1 MLRNRGGTWIG
12 WPGSAGSARE
22 FGPALAAAGS
32 AAGYDLVSVPLDD
45 GEVREFYHGFSNEVI
60 WPLFHDLPSLCNFD
74 PAYWRTYCKVNRKYA
89 AAVAA
94 RADKGDF
101 VWVHDYHLMNVGA
114 DMRALATQARLGFFL
129 HIPFP
134 SPDVFLKLPWRRQV
148 VQALLQYDL
157 VGFQAARD
165 RRNFLACIEALGE
178 EARIEGRGTVV
189 TATTARGDT
198 RIGSFPISIDYNSF
212 MRAAA
217 TPEVD
222 AKARELHTL
231 LPKRKLVLGI
241 DRLDY
246 TKGITL
252 RLQAFQDLLV
262 RHPDMRGKVSLI
274 QVVVPSREDIPE
286 YHRMKTEIEQLVGRI
301 NGEFARP
308 GGWVPVWYEYR
319 SLTRLELLAY
329 YRAADIALITPLKDG
344 MNLVA
349 KEYCACSIEE
359 DCVLILSEFAG
370 AAEQLRN
377 GALLVNPHDIEAR
390 GRGDPHRA
398 LDAAG
403 RAPRAHAHHAPL
415 DPPPGRVLLG
425 RFLPACGDR
434 PRPERLPRAAIPR
447 AAAALEPAAVLTM
460 DAQPSSRGTLVV
472 TGGGRGI
479 GAATAALAAQRGY
492 AVCVNYLRDAQ
503 AASKVVAGIEAA
515 GGKAVAVQGDVAS
528 ESDVV
533 RLFDRAA
540 QLGPITALVNNAGI
554 LELQGRL
561 EGMSAERLARVF
573 ATNITGVVP
582 VRARS
587 GAAHVHAPWRTRRR
601 HRQCVLDGGAPRRA
615 WRVHRLRSVQGR
627 HRHAHHRARARGGRG
642 RHPRERRAAGCNTY
656 RHPRERG

>member
-1 MLRNRGGTWIG
+1 MHEQPAGDAAALARAAPPTRPSALKRAAKPRARSRLIVVSNRLPFAFRRGPGGNWVAEPGSGGLVTALLPVLRNRGGTWIG
-12 WPGSAGSARE
+12 WPGSAGAARE

-32 AAGYDLVSVPLDD
+32 AAGYDLVCVPLDE

-74 PAYWRTYCKVNRKYA
+74 PGYWRIYCKVNRKYA

-94 RADKGDF
+94 RAGKGDF
-101 VWVHDYHLMNVGA
+101 VWVHDYHLMGVGA

-189 TATTARGDT
+189 TATTARGAT

-217 TPEVD
+217 TSEVD

-252 RLQAFQDLLV
+252 RLRAFQDLLV

-370 AAEQLRN
+370 AAEQLRG
-377 GALLVNPHDIEAR
+377 GALLVNPHDIEAVAEAIR
-390 GRGDPHRA
+390 T
-398 LDAAG
+398 
-403 RAPRAHAHHAPL
+403 AHSMPQ
-415 DPPPGRVLLG
+415 D
-425 RFLPACGDR
+425 
-434 PRPERLPRAAIPR
+434 
-447 AAAALEPAAVLTM
+447 
-460 DAQPSSRGTLVV
+460 
-472 TGGGRGI
+472 
-479 GAATAALAAQRGY
+479 
-492 AVCVNYLRDAQ
+492 
-503 AASKVVAGIEAA
+503 
-515 GGKAVAVQGDVAS
+515 
-528 ESDVV
+528 
-533 RLFDRAA
+533 
-540 QLGPITALVNNAGI
+540 
-554 LELQGRL
+554 
-561 EGMSAERLARVF
+561 ERLARMRAMRRSIRRQDVF
-573 ATNITGVVP
+573 CWVD
-582 VRARS
+582 S
-587 GAAHVHAPWRTRRR
+587 F
-601 HRQCVLDGGAPRRA
+601 L
-615 WRVHRLRSVQGR
+615 
-627 HRHAHHRARARGGRG
+627 
-642 RHPRERRAAGCNTY
+642 RAAIARDLSDFPAPDSAAAPSPSN
-656 RHPRERG
+656 PLPF